1 MINRIVAWIITGFAV
16 ALFSQPPAPNDQL
29 FRLPRITEEIHLDG
43 KLDEPVWKRI
53 APLPLTMNSPTFGG
67 TPTERTEIRIAYDD
81 NYLYASGAFYDSD
94 PSGVRA
100 NNLIRDGV
108 NFSDDRF
115 ALILDTFNDNEN
127 ALGFLVNPAG
137 ARADFTVYNDGESNR
152 GPPLNFSWNT
162 FWDAAVTRTDE
173 GWFVEVRIPFTSLR
187 FQDHDGRVIMGL
199 IAWRA
204 IARKNE
210 VLTFPAIPTK
220 FRWGTYKPSIAQDVV
235 LEGVY
240 SRKPIYIS
248 PYVLGGIEQTPELNA
263 NETAYTIQQKLTR
276 NVGLDVKYGLTS
288 NLTMDLTL
296 NTDFAQVEADDER
309 VNLTRFSLFFP
320 EKRPFFQER
329 AAVFDFNTGEQSRVF
344 YSRRIGLGPGGEL
357 IPIYGG
363 IRLIGRI
370 GRWDMG
376 FLNMQTAPY
385 DAADLPSEN
394 FGVLR
399 FRRQVLNS
407 NSYVGTILTSR
418 ISTRGNINLVYG
430 FDGIFKVKGDD
441 YFSINWAQSL
451 DSDSLQAL
459 TLPRQNTGRL
469 RIAWDKRT
477 DRGLFYRARLGWSG
491 DEYNPGVG
499 FVRRVNFTRLLGQI
513 GYGWYPG
520 KESLLFK
527 HSLGIQASGFIRN
540 SDQQLE
546 TGEVGLEWRAGPKI
560 GGFFRFQTKL
570 NYESILDT
578 FYLSSDAFIPAG
590 TYQFWDN
597 SFFILSP
604 FGYLVRFRLNG
615 DFGYFY
621 DGTRY
626 SFSVSPTWSVSQHLE
641 LSSDFQYNAVNLPK
655 RDQTFRAT
663 IVRLRVKYNLNT
675 RFFMSTFAQWNS
687 FGERITLNF
696 RLRYNPKD
704 GNDLYLVYNEN
715 LEYGNENEM
724 PPPPLSRNRTIL
736 IKYTH
741 TFQRAF

>member
-137 ARADFTVYNDGESNR
+137 ARADFTVYNDAESNR

-329 AAVFDFNTGEQSRVF
+329 AAVFDFNTGQQSRVF

-597 SFFILSP
+597 SFFFLSP

-641 LSSDFQYNAVNLPK
+641 LSSDFQYNAVDLPK
-655 RDQTFRAT
+655 RDQKFRAT

-724 PPPPLSRNRTIL
+724 PPPPLSQNRTIL

>member
-329 AAVFDFNTGEQSRVF
+329 AAVFDFNTGQQSRVF

-527 HSLGIQASGFIRN
+527 HSLGVQASGFIRN
-540 SDQQLE
+540 SDHQLE

-597 SFFILSP
+597 SFFFLSP

>member
-1 MINRIVAWIITGFAV
+1 MRLNKLV
-16 ALFSQPPAPNDQL
+16 ALFVILLGSGLLAEAPL
-29 FRLPRITEEIHLDG
+29 EIPRLQGPIQLDG
-43 KLDEPVWKRI
+43 RLDEPAWQAI
-53 APLPLTMNSPTFGG
+53 QPLPLTMNSPTYGG
-67 TPTERTEIRIAYDD
+67 EPTERTEIRIAYDD

-137 ARADFTVYNDGESNR
+137 ARADFTVYNDAESNR

-173 GWFVEVRIPFTSLR
+173 GWFVEIRIPFTSLR
-187 FQDHDGRVIMGL
+187 FQDRDGEVIMGL
-199 IAWRA
+199 ITWRA

-220 FRWGTYKPSIAQDVV
+220 FRWGVYKPSIARDV
-235 LEGVY
+235 LLKGVY

-248 PYVLGGIEQTPELNA
+248 PYVLGGVEQEPVLN
-263 NETAYTIQQKLTR
+263 TAGDAYALSRSVTR

-288 NLTMDLTL
+288 NLTMDITI

-329 AAVFDFNTGEQSRVF
+329 AAIFDFNTGQQSRVF
-344 YSRRIGLGPGGEL
+344 YSRRIGLGPYGEL
-357 IPIYGG
+357 IPIYAGV
-363 IRLIGRI
+363 RLIGRV

-385 DAADLPSEN
+385 PEADLPSEN

-399 FRRQVLNS
+399 LRRQVLNS
-407 NSYVGTILTSR
+407 NSYVGAIVTSR
-418 ISTRGNINLVYG
+418 VSTRGAYNVVYG
-430 FDGIFKVKGDD
+430 LDGIFKVKGDD
-441 YFSINWAQSL
+441 YLAINWAQSL
-451 DSDSLQAL
+451 EDTAWSGLAL
-459 TLPRQNTGRL
+459 PSRQTGRL

-477 DRGLFYRARLGWSG
+477 DRGLFYRGRLGWSG
-491 DEYNPGVG
+491 ADYNPGVG
-499 FVRRVNFTRLLGQI
+499 FVRRVDFTRVLGQV

-520 KESLLFK
+520 KDSWLFK
-527 HSLGIQASGFIRN
+527 HSLAVQASGFVRN
-540 SDQQLE
+540 SDRQLE
-546 TGEVGLEWRAGPKI
+546 TGELSLEWRAGPKV
-560 GGFFRFQTKL
+560 GGFFRFQTRW

-578 FYLSSDAFIPAG
+578 FYLSSDAYIPAG

-597 SFFILSP
+597 SLFFISP
-604 FGYLVRFRLNG
+604 FGYLIRVRVNG
-615 DFGYFY
+615 NLGYFY
-621 DGTRY
+621 DGQRY
-626 SFSVSPTWSVSQHLE
+626 SLGIAPTWSISEHLE
-641 LSSDFQYNAVNLPK
+641 IGGEYQYNAVFLPK
-655 RDQTFRAT
+655 RNQKFLAN
-663 IVRLRVKYNLNT
+663 IIRLRT
-675 RFFMSTFAQWNS
+675 RFNVNVKLSMSAFVQWNS
-687 FGERITLNF
+687 FSQRVLLNF

-715 LEYGNENEM
+715 LEYGNETLI
-724 PPPPLSRNRTIL
+724 PPPPLTQNRTVL

-741 TFQRAF
+741 TFQQAF

>member
-459 TLPRQNTGRL
+459 SLPRQNTGRL

-597 SFFILSP
+597 SFFFLSP

-615 DFGYFY
+615 NFGYFY

-626 SFSVSPTWSVSQHLE
+626 SFSISPTWSVSQHLE
-641 LSSDFQYNAVNLPK
+641 LSSDFQYNAVDLPK
-655 RDQTFRAT
+655 RDQQFRAT

-687 FGERITLNF
+687 FAERITLNF

-715 LEYGNENEM
+715 LEYGNENDM
-724 PPPPLSRNRTIL
+724 PPPPLSQNRTIL

>member
-329 AAVFDFNTGEQSRVF
+329 AAVFDFNTGQQSRVF

-527 HSLGIQASGFIRN
+527 HSLGVQASGFIRN

-597 SFFILSP
+597 SFFFLSP

-641 LSSDFQYNAVNLPK
+641 LSSDFQYNAVDLPK
-655 RDQTFRAT
+655 RDQKFRAT

-724 PPPPLSRNRTIL
+724 PPPPLSQNRTIL

>member
-329 AAVFDFNTGEQSRVF
+329 AAVFDFNTGQQSRVF

-597 SFFILSP
+597 SFFFLSP

>member
-329 AAVFDFNTGEQSRVF
+329 AAVFDFNTGQQSRVF

>member
-43 KLDEPVWKRI
+43 KLDESVWKRI

-329 AAVFDFNTGEQSRVF
+329 AAVFDFNTGQQSRVF

-407 NSYVGTILTSR
+407 NS
-418 ISTRGNINLVYG
+418 
-430 FDGIFKVKGDD
+430 
-441 YFSINWAQSL
+441 
-451 DSDSLQAL
+451 
-459 TLPRQNTGRL
+459 TL
-469 RIAWDKRT
+469 
-477 DRGLFYRARLGWSG
+477 
-491 DEYNPGVG
+491 E
-499 FVRRVNFTRLLGQI
+499 
-513 GYGWYPG
+513 
-520 KESLLFK
+520 
-527 HSLGIQASGFIRN
+527 
-540 SDQQLE
+540 
-546 TGEVGLEWRAGPKI
+546 
-560 GGFFRFQTKL
+560 
-570 NYESILDT
+570 
-578 FYLSSDAFIPAG
+578 
-590 TYQFWDN
+590 
-597 SFFILSP
+597 P
-604 FGYLVRFRLNG
+604 F
-615 DFGYFY
+615 
-621 DGTRY
+621 
-626 SFSVSPTWSVSQHLE
+626 
-641 LSSDFQYNAVNLPK
+641 
-655 RDQTFRAT
+655 
-663 IVRLRVKYNLNT
+663 
-675 RFFMSTFAQWNS
+675 
-687 FGERITLNF
+687 
-696 RLRYNPKD
+696 
-704 GNDLYLVYNEN
+704 
-715 LEYGNENEM
+715 
-724 PPPPLSRNRTIL
+724 
-736 IKYTH
+736 
-741 TFQRAF
+741 

>member
-43 KLDEPVWKRI
+43 KLDESVWKRI

-597 SFFILSP
+597 SFFFLSP

-615 DFGYFY
+615 NFGYFY

-626 SFSVSPTWSVSQHLE
+626 SFSISPTWSVSQHLE
-641 LSSDFQYNAVNLPK
+641 LSSDFQYNAVDLPK
-655 RDQTFRAT
+655 RDQQFRAT

-687 FGERITLNF
+687 FSERITLNF

-715 LEYGNENEM
+715 LEYGNENDM
-724 PPPPLSRNRTIL
+724 PPPPLSQNRTIL

>member
-329 AAVFDFNTGEQSRVF
+329 AAVFDFNTGQQSRVF

-459 TLPRQNTGRL
+459 TLPQQNTGRL

-527 HSLGIQASGFIRN
+527 HSLGVQASGFIRN

-560 GGFFRFQTKL
+560 GGFFRFQSKL

-597 SFFILSP
+597 SFFFLSP

-715 LEYGNENEM
+715 LEYGNENEI
-724 PPPPLSRNRTIL
+724 PPPPLSQNRTIL